1 MTESSTQ
8 KAVVAAIDIGT
19 NSVHMVLADVDHL
32 GFHILTT
39 EKEVVR
45 LGAGVQ
51 GFDHLAPEAM
61 DRGVSA
67 LRRMKH
73 IANAHGAS
81 VRAVAT
87 SAVREAD
94 NGEEF
99 VDRVR
104 KEVGV
109 DVHVISGA
117 EEARLIALG
126 VRHSLGLA
134 DEQVLMIDIGGGST
148 EFTVS
153 KGRRTFIS
161 QSIKLGAVRLTD
173 KFFAEGLSSS
183 ALEKL
188 RAYVSSTFAPLAN
201 DIKRTGFTRVV
212 VSSGT
217 CETIARV
224 ALLQRGRDVPGSLN
238 GQSFSRAEVDAVVG
252 DIIEAGTPS
261 SIGDI
266 PGIDPKRSE
275 IIAAGSLILQ
285 EVCQAL
291 KIATLEYSD
300 FALREGVLIDATE
313 QLLGRPTSK
322 RDAARDG
329 VLRFAQ
335 RCSVDTQH
343 SEHVAKLSVDI
354 FKSLHR
360 HFELD
365 ERLMPLLEAAAIL

>member
-1 MTESSTQ
+1 
-8 KAVVAAIDIGT
+8 VAAIDIGT

-61 DRGVSA
+61 DRGVST

-126 VRHSLGLA
+126 VRHSLALA

-161 QSIKLGAVRLTD
+161 QSIKLGAVTAFRRLRSRSYVPT
-173 KFFAEGLSSS
+173 FRPHSRPSQTTSNEQASLAWSSRR
-183 ALEKL
+183 EPVKPL
-188 RAYVSSTFAPLAN
+188 RV
-201 DIKRTGFTRVV
+201 
-212 VSSGT
+212 
-217 CETIARV
+217 
-224 ALLQRGRDVPGSLN
+224 
-238 GQSFSRAEVDAVVG
+238 
-252 DIIEAGTPS
+252 
-261 SIGDI
+261 
-266 PGIDPKRSE
+266 
-275 IIAAGSLILQ
+275 
-285 EVCQAL
+285 
-291 KIATLEYSD
+291 
-300 FALREGVLIDATE
+300 
-313 QLLGRPTSK
+313 
-322 RDAARDG
+322 
-329 VLRFAQ
+329 
-335 RCSVDTQH
+335 
-343 SEHVAKLSVDI
+343 
-354 FKSLHR
+354 
-360 HFELD
+360 
-365 ERLMPLLEAAAIL
+365 